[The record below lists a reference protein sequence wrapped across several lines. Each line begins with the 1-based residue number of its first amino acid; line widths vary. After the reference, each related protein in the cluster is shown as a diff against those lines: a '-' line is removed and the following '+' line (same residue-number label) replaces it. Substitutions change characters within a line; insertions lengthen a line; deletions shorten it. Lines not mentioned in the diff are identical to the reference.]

1 MLTASGHNYRT
12 LKNNFSA
19 SFYINHG
26 GNEDIISSGNSSPVL
41 QRASPLRNA
50 EMSRSS
56 RLNDSSSILLKI
68 V

>member
-26 GNEDIISSGNSSPVL
+26 GNEDTRRYHQATRHQFSSVL
-41 QRASPLRNA
+41 LLSEMRKYEQELTAQR
-50 EMSRSS
+50 
-56 RLNDSSSILLKI
+56 
-68 V
+68 